1 MSTRTILLLGALIVL
16 CLAVIV
22 LSSLATDQLTTA
34 LGHLRGR
41 GVFGHLGRGP
51 FGRFGP
57 FGWHLAGW
65 RGIASALASYTF
77 LFLAGL
83 LALFAFPRQLRLMRD
98 AFGRGAGEGFR
109 LLGIGTLG
117 ALALVSVTALGAF
130 AFVAFPLPF
139 LLLAGLLLAAW
150 GGMVGLT
157 LALGRGISRRA
168 GLVRPSSIF
177 DLALGTLI
185 VFTLG
190 RIPIAG
196 WVVVALLGA
205 LALGVIIATRFG
217 AGGAWSLADFE
228 AAAEE
233 NSHE

>member
-22 LSSLATDQLTTA
+22 LSSFATDQLTTA
-34 LGHLRGR
+34 LGHIRGQ
-41 GVFGHLGRGP
+41 GVFGHLGRGA

-117 ALALVSVTALGAF
+117 ALGLVSMTVLGAF

-157 LALGRGISRRA
+157 LALGRGIGRRA
-168 GLVRPSSIF
+168 GLERSSPVF

-196 WVVVALLGA
+196 WIIVALLGA
-205 LALGVIIATRFG
+205 IALGVVIATRSG
-217 AGGAWSLADFE
+217 VGGAWSLVEFE
-228 AAAEE
+228 AAGEE
-233 NSHE
+233 ESRE

>member
-1 MSTRTILLLGALIVL
+1 MSTKSILLLSLLVL
-16 CLAVIV
+16 VSIAVIV
-22 LSSLATDQLTTA
+22 LSSLATDELTSA
-34 LGHLRGR
+34 FGHIRGR
-41 GVFGHLGRGP
+41 GVFGHFGRGP

-65 RGIASALASYTF
+65 QGIVSVLASYTF

-117 ALALVSVTALGAF
+117 ALVLVSVTALGAF

-139 LLLAGLLLAAW
+139 LLLAALLLAAW

-157 LALGRGISRRA
+157 LALGRWISHRV
-168 GLVRPSSIF
+168 GLERPSPVF
-177 DLALGTLI
+177 DLGLGTLVI
-185 VFTLG
+185 FALG

-196 WVVVALLGA
+196 WVIVALLGA
-205 LALGVIIATRFG
+205 LALGVIIETRFG
-217 AGGAWSLADFE
+217 AGGAWSLAVFE